1 MTKPWETL
9 RFVSKVEILPSS
21 GSIGVFVSLEEDNE
35 YVEFSMG
42 QVRMIGQDRKLRLT
56 DERVVFHYDY
66 PEEFKKLVAFYHGD
80 YENAYDVYKAL
91 QKPVPSDWETCNK
104 DGEYDCDCC

>member
-1 MTKPWETL
+1 MSSKPWETL

-42 QVRMIGQDRKLRLT
+42 QVRMIGQDRLATESGVILWVTSFQPVYGPLRGL
-56 DERVVFHYDY
+56 
-66 PEEFKKLVAFYHGD
+66 
-80 YENAYDVYKAL
+80 
-91 QKPVPSDWETCNK
+91 
-104 DGEYDCDCC
+104 